1 MVDAGEVTSDR
12 ITATDIL
19 AACGQRMDDAPT
31 GFTEAAASRDLTYR
45 RATVGE
51 VEAWATMVLE
61 RMHRPQARRSPAENQ
76 EAFERGWRENLEAAL
91 KEGVSA
97 DSLRPRYFR
106 ETPFLRYRHG
116 LIVSDNKHLE
126 HDLFTLVRRLIFT
139 RYLAD
144 CPAIRE
150 YGCGSCGN
158 LLLLGEMFPH
168 KDFHALD
175 WARASV
181 EIAGLIA
188 HHTGLS
194 LVGETFDMRQ
204 PPLAEPLK
212 EGTAIL
218 TVHALEQLGR
228 DFLPLV
234 NHFLTSR
241 PRRVVHLEPIL
252 ELYEPT
258 NLYDHLA
265 VEYSKRRGYLDG
277 YLTTL
282 QQFETE
288 GRLEI
293 IKAVRP
299 AIGGV
304 IHEASIIVWE
314 PR

>member
-1 MVDAGEVTSDR
+1 MVDAGEITSDR

-19 AACGQRMDDAPT
+19 AACGERMDDAPAS
-31 GFTEAAASRDLTYR
+31 FTEAAASRDLSYR

-61 RMHRPQARRSPAENQ
+61 RMHRPQARRSRP
-76 EAFERGWRENLEAAL
+76 LAAW
-91 KEGVSA
+91 
-97 DSLRPRYFR
+97 LRPRYFR

-194 LVGETFDMRQ
+194 LAGESFDMRQ
-204 PPLAEPLK
+204 PPPAEPLE

-218 TVHALEQLGR
+218 TVHDLDQLGR
-228 DFLPLV
+228 DFQPLI
-234 NHFLTSR
+234 NHFLASR

-252 ELYEPT
+252 EFYEPT

-282 QQFETE
+282 RQLETE